1 MDTQTSFDQYLLTPE
16 YLADPYRFY
25 QRLRSEEPV
34 YWSDTTHTWLLMR
47 YSDVVAALHDS
58 NLKTGGKPQA
68 HLQHLPEVVQAE
80 LEPLQRHYQT
90 WMSFVDPPDHTRLRA
105 LVSNA
110 FTPRMLDDLRPRIQ
124 QIVDNLL
131 EEAQEVRQMDVI
143 ADFAYPLPATVICE
157 MLGLPPEDYRQFH
170 EWSAGLV
177 EFFGTGIPEVDTA
190 RRTQR
195 SLLALSDYLRDVFA
209 QRRQHPKKDLISA
222 LVGQEAGDS
231 LNEDELFGMCVFL
244 LAAGHETT
252 VSLIGNG
259 LLALLH
265 HPEQMKK
272 LQSDPSLIET
282 AVEEFLR
289 YDSPLQSL
297 ARVAKE
303 DLEING
309 KQILKGQVVRPML
322 GSANR
327 DPAQFPEPDRLDI
340 CRHPNRHVAF
350 GFGIHY
356 CLGAPLA
363 RIEGQIAI
371 NSFLQRMSHV
381 QLAGE
386 SLEWRRNLSNR
397 NPLSLPVVF

>member
-1 MDTQTSFDQYLLTPE
+1 
-16 YLADPYRFY
+16 
-25 QRLRSEEPV
+25 
-34 YWSDTTHTWLLMR
+34 
-47 YSDVVAALHDS
+47 
-58 NLKTGGKPQA
+58 
-68 HLQHLPEVVQAE
+68 
-80 LEPLQRHYQT
+80 
-90 WMSFVDPPDHTRLRA
+90 
-105 LVSNA
+105 
-110 FTPRMLDDLRPRIQ
+110 
-124 QIVDNLL
+124 
-131 EEAQEVRQMDVI
+131 
-143 ADFAYPLPATVICE
+143 

-397 NPLSLPVVF
+397 NPLS